1 MFPSSVRLLRAPS
14 QKVKLNDQTKGVT
27 LRSALTDM
35 ASNEDATT
43 PMESTETTTLVLQTQ
58 KRFTGRHFRTGLTV
72 GVSLVLLALAC
83 ALTVDDSSL
92 RQPILCVPGPTML
105 CADETAVCHRPRR
118 CHNEHGIP
126 KTIWMMWDKGFDDE
140 SAPQFVRRA
149 RDSWRAY
156 NPDWEVKALNM
167 NETMTLTGVLDPN
180 SEYYVPWDRFKRMGI
195 QHKADVLRVIL
206 LAKFGGLW
214 VDASLQA
221 NKPLSEWMDRQREA
235 QFFVRMDTE
244 ALRGNPIFSVW
255 FLGVSKNS
263 YVMKKIAAQMI
274 ADVNKSGALDYLHLG
289 AKVMKRLWLD
299 DEVFRAQVGPVHD
312 SNPVHCM
319 KGDMVEA
326 PAFKR
331 CARALLPTQFDI
343 DDETRWKETVRH
355 AYIGK

>member
-1 MFPSSVRLLRAPS
+1 
-14 QKVKLNDQTKGVT
+14 
-27 LRSALTDM
+27 M

-58 KRFTGRHFRTGLTV
+58 KRFTGRHFKTVLTV

-83 ALTVDDSSL
+83 SLAVDETRL
-92 RQPILCVPGPTML
+92 RQPIQCVPGPTML
-105 CADETAVCHRPRR
+105 CANEPAVCSRQQR
-118 CHNEHGIP
+118 CHNENGIP
-126 KTIWMMWDKGFDDE
+126 KTIWMMWDKGFE
-140 SAPQFVRRA
+140 RAPQFVRRA
-149 RDSWRAY
+149 RDSWQAY

-167 NETMTLTGVLDPN
+167 SETITLTGVLDPK

-195 QHKADVLRVIL
+195 QHKADVLRVTL
-206 LAKFGGLW
+206 LAKYGGLW

-235 QFFVRMDTE
+235 QFFVRMDPQ
-244 ALRGNPIFSVW
+244 ARKGNPIFAVW

-263 YVMKKIAAQMI
+263 YVMEKIARRMV
-274 ADVNKSGALDYLHLG
+274 ADVNNDGVLDYLHLG
-289 AKVMKRLWLD
+289 ANVMKHLWLD
-299 DEVFRAQVGPVHD
+299 DKVFRAKVGPVHD

-331 CARALLPTQFDI
+331 CARAVLPTPFDVN
-343 DDETRWKETVRH
+343 DETRWKETVRH